1 VPDRI
6 ASLYRARLS
15 KEKGTIRKEWGG
27 KLSIA
32 LCYPNSYRIGM
43 SSLGYQAVYH
53 LLNRREQV
61 VAERVFLPEGPEM
74 SLAPEERRGLVSLE
88 SLSPLQ
94 RFDVVAF
101 SLSFEND
108 FPNILKILQLGKI
121 PLLSEERDEAHPLI
135 MAGGVITFLNPEP
148 IADFFD
154 LFLTGEAEP
163 VLDPFLDLLSDLKR
177 GRSPKWEI
185 LSRLAVEIPSVY
197 VPSFYH
203 VEYNSDGTI
212 RERVPLEPSAPE
224 RIEVARVDPLCG
236 PPTISSIRTPDTE
249 FAGRVL
255 VELGRG
261 CGRSCRFCAA
271 GYVYRPPRNHPLPEV
286 LSSLEESIG
295 KERKF
300 GLLAPSIADIPD
312 VDEITGFILDKGGS
326 FSLSSLRADGLTP
339 PMIDAL
345 KRSGQKTLAIAPEA
359 GSARLRRVINK
370 HLSEEQ
376 IIHAVGMIA
385 SAGEFAVRLYFLVGL
400 PTETREDVNAI
411 LELVKH
417 IKHRLV
423 KDSSTRG
430 KIGQLRL
437 SVNCFVPKPF
447 TPFQWF
453 PMESLDALKEKQKW
467 LKKSLEREG
476 GIRVNFDVAK
486 WAGVQAIL
494 SLGDRRAGHL
504 LRLVHEHQGDWNKAR
519 RFSEFNPDFFI
530 HRPKGLREVL
540 PWDFLDHGLRKEHLI
555 KEYRLALKGEESD
568 PCHPGDCIRCGACV

>member
-15 KEKGTIRKEWGG
+15 KEKGTIRKDWGG

-53 LLNRREQV
+53 LLNRSEQV
-61 VAERVFLPEGPEM
+61 VAERFFLPEGPEM
-74 SLAPEERRGLVSLE
+74 SVVLEERRGLVSLE

-94 RFDVVAF
+94 RFDVIAF

-108 FPNILKILQLGKI
+108 FPNILKILHLGKM

-177 GRSPKWEI
+177 SRSPKKEI
-185 LSRLAVEIPSVY
+185 LRRLAGEIPSVY
-197 VPSFYH
+197 VPSFYRLD
-203 VEYNSDGTI
+203 YSRDGTI
-212 RERVPLEPSAPE
+212 LERVPLESSAPE
-224 RIEVARVDPLCG
+224 KIKVARVDPLCA
-236 PPTISSIRTPDTE
+236 PPAISSIRTPDTE

-271 GYVYRPPRNHPLPEV
+271 GYVYRPPRNHPLAEV
-286 LSSLEESIG
+286 LSSLEKSLGRE
-295 KERKF
+295 KKF

-312 VDEITGFILDKGGS
+312 VDEVTGFILDKGGS

-339 PMIDAL
+339 KMVDAL

-359 GSARLRRVINK
+359 GSERLRRVINK

-376 IIHAVGMIA
+376 IIQAVGTIA
-385 SAGEFAVRLYFLVGL
+385 SAGEFAIRLYFLIGL

-411 LELVKH
+411 LEMVKH

-423 KDSSTRG
+423 KESSTRG

-437 SVNCFVPKPF
+437 SINCFVPKSF

-453 PMESLDALKEKQKW
+453 PMESMDTLKEKQKW
-467 LKKSLEREG
+467 LKKSLEKEG
-476 GIRVNFDVAK
+476 GVKVNFDVAK
-486 WAGVQAIL
+486 WANVQAIL

-504 LRLVHEHQGDWNKAR
+504 LRLVHEHQGDWNKAA
-519 RFSEFNPDFFI
+519 RFSEFNPDFFVY
-530 HRPKGLREVL
+530 RPKGLKEVL
-540 PWDFLDHGLRKEHLI
+540 PWDFLDHGVRKEHLI
-555 KEYRLALKGEESD
+555 KEHLLALKGEESD
-568 PCHPGDCIRCGACV
+568 PCHPGACIRCGAC